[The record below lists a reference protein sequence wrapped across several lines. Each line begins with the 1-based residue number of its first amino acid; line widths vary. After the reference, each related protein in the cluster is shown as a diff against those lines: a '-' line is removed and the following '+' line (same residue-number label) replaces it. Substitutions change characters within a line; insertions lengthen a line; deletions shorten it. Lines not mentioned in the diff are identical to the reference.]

1 MEEIIRI
8 KKRLKLR
15 FITHLERLNLN
26 FELGKY
32 IDEGYDF
39 KYSQRAKKGA
49 RRLYY
54 AYKDRKEDLIW
65 EKNSARDLGL
75 MNETNY
81 QLFLSGLTEFSRG
94 NVLTIDHFDDNNDI
108 ITFDSTNNN
117 NQEITFDFDTASH
130 IEDLAPPYDQVTR
143 ITTEPSGVVRNSP
156 DSSELDRNRPETYG
170 VPRNVPELLDEPI
183 VLDL

>member
-26 FELGKY
+26 YELGKY

-39 KYSQRAKKGA
+39 KYSQRAKKEA

-94 NVLTIDHFDDNNDI
+94 NVLTIDHFDNNNDI
-108 ITFDSTNNN
+108 ITFDSNNN
-117 NQEITFDFDTASH
+117 EHDITFNFDITSP
-130 IEDLAPPYDQVTR
+130 IEDPAPPYDQVTR
-143 ITTEPSGVVRNSP
+143 ITMEPSGVIRNSP
-156 DSSELDRNRPETYG
+156 DSSGLGRNRPESYG
-170 VPRNVPELLDEPI
+170 TPRNVPELFDEPI